1 MLSSEDSLQKE
12 DLAGS
17 FCPES
22 RNDHQERFPWVLES
36 AGDRDSWTGRMQNFD
51 DGSAYGILTA
61 VPGRSDAG
69 SGTRPTLL

>member
-12 DLAGS
+12 DSAGS

-22 RNDHQERFPWVLES
+22 RNDHQERFPWVLEL
-36 AGDRDSWTGRMQNFD
+36 AGDRDSWTGQNFN

-69 SGTRPTLL
+69 SGTRPTPL